1 MVAELSSLVGIAV
14 SHCTFPPRRARLRS
28 EAPNMFNHCASLVE
42 AVGIEPSSDRLVSHD
57 SVAIAPQGLDGET
70 PLEPSES
77 ELRGPPRTRV
87 PNLHRFD
94 ELLAHARLVWG
105 ALRVI

>member
-1 MVAELSSLVGIAV
+1 VGGFQRGGRNLAV
-14 SHCTFPPRRARLRS
+14 GRETG
-28 EAPNMFNHCASLVE
+28 LVE

-57 SVAIAPQGLDGET
+57 SVAIAPEGLDGET

-77 ELRGPPRTRV
+77 GLRDPPGTRV
-87 PNLHRFD
+87 PKLHHSD